1 MAEILNCEKVMNIG
15 MRGYKEFR
23 DVNWHGQII
32 KIRYLLSRSEEW
44 DLIHSIL
51 KCATGA
57 FDGNNY
63 VIPEMLDLAT
73 RANIVVTYT
82 GIELP
87 TSIDDQHTLLYAS
100 DLFDVITANINRAQ
114 YMSILNSIKLYT
126 LSGDAT

>member
-1 MAEILNCEKVMNIG
+1 MAEMLNCEKVMNIG

-51 KCATGA
+51 KCATGT

-126 LSGDAT
+126 LSGDVT

>member
-51 KCATGA
+51 KCATGT
-57 FDGNNY
+57 FDDSNY
-63 VIPEMLDLAT
+63 VVPEMLDLAT
-73 RANIVVTYT
+73 RANIVISYA

-87 TSIDDQHTLLYAS
+87 PNIDDQHKLLYSS
-100 DLFDVITANINRAQ
+100 DLFDVIIANINKAQ
-114 YMSILNSIKLYT
+114 YASIMNSIKLYT
-126 LSGDAT
+126 LSGGTA

>member
-1 MAEILNCEKVMNIG
+1 MAEILNCEKVMDIG
-15 MRGYKEFR
+15 MRGHKEFK

-51 KCATGA
+51 KCATGT
-57 FDGNNY
+57 FDDNNY
-63 VIPEMLDLAT
+63 VIPEMLDLAI
-73 RANIVVTYT
+73 RANIVVSYT

-87 TSIDDQHTLLYAS
+87 HNIDDQHMLLYAS
-100 DLFDVITANINRAQ
+100 DLFDVITANINKAQ
-114 YMSILNSIKLYT
+114 YMSILNSIKIYT

>member
-1 MAEILNCEKVMNIG
+1 MAEMLNCEKVMNIG

-51 KCATGA
+51 KCATGT